1 MSITYLVNKNGNMQY
16 ILSWDISNWNCPIYF
31 QDFLGNYHIMPE
43 EKTGLAFSGGGIRS
57 AALSSGV
64 LRRLLH
70 RKVKIDYVSCVSGG
84 NYTAAA
90 YVDWKYR
97 NNKEDDPKWHKKF
110 FEHMRSRVGYI
121 CNWKNPLQ
129 GILESIILVFL
140 LITVNLL
147 IPCIIYSAGAVPSAY
162 VIDYLLGTV
171 MRKGFNCTDVPQI
184 SKGLNNS
191 RKRCTQQFE
200 IDEPEMRKPVY
211 LFFFL
216 FLAFFVSHVIKTIA
230 PLRLRSISR
239 YFKIL
244 SGSLL
249 ALTYIPWLMEQ
260 FTEVLPNW
268 LYTLVIVLSIFF
280 WLGFPPLRGKA
291 SLALVAYLYASV
303 VRWRVYETSVIGIE
317 YEEKLFYNLLL
328 VSGFCLWLNP
338 FVGMFSSTAIFTYYK

>member
-1 MSITYLVNKNGNMQY
+1 MSITYLVNKNGNMKY

-97 NNKEDDPKWHKKF
+97 NNKEDDPKWHNKF

-121 CNWKNPLQ
+121 CSWKNPLQ

-140 LITVNLL
+140 LITVNLF

-184 SKGLNNS
+184 SKGLKNS

-260 FTEVLPNW
+260 FTEVLPDW

-291 SLALVAYLYASV
+291 SLALVAYVYASV